1 MQKQSFKPVREGEP
15 IMNRNQARTL
25 KERGISL
32 IFTAMTLV
40 FIVPMVGL
48 AIDAGILYTVKGKL
62 QMAVDAASLAAARAL
77 SRGNDDTTQQINA
90 TAQAE
95 AYVLLNF
102 PSGYFNVSTPTFGV
116 NNSGVSIDESVANQR
131 SVSVTAY
138 VTAPL
143 YFLRWLGTNNTTVS
157 ATATAVRRDV
167 NVVVVM
173 DRSGSLTSSGSCTPL
188 KAAAVSFV
196 SKFANGRDNLG
207 LVTFGTSSLWP
218 QGDFAMA
225 NDFQTASPSVPTILN
240 SVNCTGGTNTAQG
253 LWQGYQ
259 QLVTLNQPNAL
270 NVILLFTDGYP
281 NTLTAS
287 FPIKNSSSC
296 TNHNPKTGVLAPG
309 YGSPLTQ
316 PTTPSNLWGLMNYV
330 AGTQPMT
337 SDLNIGP
344 SASQGG
350 YAGCSYASNLNNNV
364 INDIQYIPT
373 TDFWGNSMNTGYQ
386 PVTMNSGHINVDPN
400 SVQNAGWNAAD
411 SAGLRIR
418 QNVTIPNIR
427 VFTIGLGN
435 SGGVPADFLE
445 RVANDPRASN
455 FDSSYPAGA
464 YIFAPQASDISDAF
478 AQVASAILHLAR

>member
-1 MQKQSFKPVREGEP
+1 MCMQKQSFELVREVEP
-15 IMNRNQARTL
+15 IMNGNKPRTL

-77 SRGNDDTTQQINA
+77 SRGNDDTTQQNNA
-90 TAQAE
+90 KAE
-95 AYVLLNF
+95 AEGYVLLNF
-102 PSGYFNVSTPTFGV
+102 PSGYFNVGTPTFGV
-116 NNSGVSIDESVANQR
+116 NNSGISIDESVANQR

-173 DRSGSLTSSGSCTPL
+173 DRSGSLSVSNSCTPL

-196 SKFANGRDNLG
+196 SKFANGRDNLA
-207 LVTFGTSSLWP
+207 LVTFATSSIP
-218 QGDFAMA
+218 DFPIA

-253 LWQGYQ
+253 LWEGYQ

-281 NTLTAS
+281 NTFTATY
-287 FPIKNSSSC
+287 PIKNSSSC
-296 TNHNPKTGVLAPG
+296 TNRNPKTGVLAAG
-309 YGSPLTQ
+309 YSNPLTQ
-316 PTTPSNLWGLMNYV
+316 PTTPSAIFGIMSYV
-330 AGTQPMT
+330 ASAQPMA
-337 SDLNIGP
+337 SDLTVGP
-344 SASQGG
+344 PGNNS
-350 YAGCSYASNLNNNV
+350 GCSYSSNWTNSATSV
-364 INDIQYIPT
+364 GNDIQYIPT
-373 TDFWGNSMNTGYQ
+373 TDFWGNNMNTGYQ
-386 PVTMNSGHINVDPN
+386 PVTMNGGNINVDPN
-400 SVQNAGWNAAD
+400 SVQDAGWNAAD

-418 QNVTIPNIR
+418 QNITIPNIR
-427 VFTIGLGN
+427 VFSIGLGN

-455 FDSSYPAGA
+455 FNSSYPAGA
-464 YIFAPQASDISDAF
+464 YFFAPTTSDISDAF

>member
-1 MQKQSFKPVREGEP
+1 
-15 IMNRNQARTL
+15 MNGNQPRTL

-77 SRGNDDTTQQINA
+77 SRGNDDTTQQNNA
-90 TAQAE
+90 TAEAE

-102 PSGYFNVSTPTFGV
+102 PSGYFNVGTPTFGA

-167 NVVVVM
+167 NVAVVI
-173 DRSGSLTSSGSCTPL
+173 DRSGSLNTSGSCTPL

-196 SKFANGRDNLG
+196 DKFANGRDNLA
-207 LVTFGTSSLWP
+207 LVTFATSSIP
-218 QGDFAMA
+218 DFPIA
-225 NDFQTASPSVPTILN
+225 NDFQTAPTNVPTILN
-240 SVNCTGGTNTAQG
+240 SIICTGGTNTAQG

-270 NVILLFTDGYP
+270 NVVLLFTDGYP
-281 NTLTAS
+281 NTLTAT

-296 TNHNPKTGVLAPG
+296 TIRNPKTGVLAPG
-309 YGSPLTQ
+309 YSNPLTQ
-316 PTTPSNLWGLMNYV
+316 PTSPSNLWGLMNYV
-330 AGTQPMT
+330 AGTQPMA
-337 SDLNIGP
+337 SDLNVGP
-344 SASQGG
+344 PGNN
-350 YAGCSYASNLNNNV
+350 AGCTYSSNWSSSANNV
-364 INDIQYIPT
+364 GSDIQYIPT
-373 TDFWGNSMNTGYQ
+373 TDFWGNNMNTGYQ
-386 PVTMNSGHINVDPN
+386 PVTMNGGNINVDPT
-400 SVQNAGWNAAD
+400 STQNAGWNAAD
-411 SAGLRIR
+411 SAAHRIR
-418 QNVTIPNIR
+418 QSVTIPNIHL
-427 VFTIGLGN
+427 FSIGLGN
-435 SGGVPADFLE
+435 SGGVPANFLE
-445 RVANDPRASN
+445 RVANDPLAVP
-455 FDSSYPAGA
+455 DYDPAYPAGK
-464 YIFAPQASDISDAF
+464 YFFAPNASDLNDAF
-478 AQVASAILHLAR
+478 TSVASEILHLAR

>member
-1 MQKQSFKPVREGEP
+1 
-15 IMNRNQARTL
+15 MNGNKARTL

-77 SRGNDDTTQQINA
+77 SRGTDDTTQQNNA

-95 AYVLLNF
+95 EYVLLNF
-102 PSGYFNVSTPTFGV
+102 PSGYFNVGTPTFGV
-116 NNSGVSIDESVANQR
+116 NNSGISIDESVANQR

-173 DRSGSLTSSGSCTPL
+173 DRSGSLATSGSCTPL

-196 SKFANGRDNLG
+196 SKFANGRDNLA
-207 LVTFGTSSLWP
+207 LVTFATSSIP
-218 QGDFAMA
+218 DFPIAD
-225 NDFQTASPSVPTILN
+225 NFDTASPSVPTILN
-240 SVNCTGGTNTAQG
+240 SVICTGGTNTSQG

-281 NTLTAS
+281 NTLTAT

-296 TNHNPKTGVLAPG
+296 TNRNPKTAALAPG
-309 YGSPLTQ
+309 YSNPLTQ
-316 PTTPSNLWGLMNYV
+316 PTTPSSMWGLLNYV
-330 AGTQPMT
+330 ATAQPMA

-344 SASQGG
+344 IASQGG
-350 YAGCSYASNLNNNV
+350 SAGCSYASNLQNNV
-364 INDIQYIPT
+364 MNDIQYIPT
-373 TDFWGNSMNTGYQ
+373 TDFWGNSTNTGYQ
-386 PVTMNSGHINVDPN
+386 PVTMNGSNINVDFT
-400 SVQNAGWNAAD
+400 SLQNAGWNAAD

-418 QNVTIPNIR
+418 QSIAIPNIR

-455 FDSSYPAGA
+455 FNSNYAPGA
-464 YIFAPQASDISDAF
+464 YFFAPTTSDISDAF